1 VAVAVAAALLL
12 GLGLHEAWVDSPTFD
27 EPVYVSAGL
36 AAVLHHDLT
45 YNDEHPLLPK
55 VVAVLPVLFTHPV
68 VPPDGH
74 WDRNDERTYSATFV
88 RAQLH
93 AGTLRSV
100 TMASRI
106 IPLLEAIGLAF
117 VLYALGRDL
126 FGRAAGAT
134 AALLWLLAPFVLG
147 LGHLDSMDMS
157 FALAVGAWSWSMLR
171 WSRHPSTGRAAVVGA
186 LSAVAV
192 LTDVTGLILAGI
204 AAAAMVAAGWRRS
217 HRAALVQ
224 GGVVALGVWASVWVF
239 YAAFD
244 PGVLLHPTIVLPL
257 PYLEG
262 IRYLSDNDTIPGPGY
277 LLGASWTGGRWWYWP
292 GSLLVKTVPTTLVVL
307 LVGPWGLLATDRGT
321 RRRAALVLGLP
332 AVCLVAFTVGL
343 PRDIGLR
350 YLLPVIALWLV
361 AASSIVPVLRRHAAG
376 IVAIVVVV
384 VTAGVVTVAASPDS
398 LAWTTPPF
406 TPSYATVTNSDV
418 DWGQSLYLLQQ
429 WSRGKAP
436 WVAYFGPRGL
446 GGSPVTGARPLLG
459 QHPAGVTGWVAVSA
473 TDLTSA
479 ERASLSWLRA
489 YCPIQVLGGSI
500 LVYRFDAPPSATAG
514 PSTPVGPCP
523 SGTARFSTRTG

>member
-277 LLGASWTGGRWWYWP
+277 LLGASWTGGSWSCWSGPGACWP
-292 GSLLVKTVPTTLVVL
+292 RIAALD
-307 LVGPWGLLATDRGT
+307 VGPPWCSACLRCAWWPSRWACPATSGCATSCPSSPCGWWRHRPSCRCCAGT
-321 RRRAALVLGLP
+321 QP
-332 AVCLVAFTVGL
+332 
-343 PRDIGLR
+343 
-350 YLLPVIALWLV
+350 
-361 AASSIVPVLRRHAAG
+361 ASS
-376 IVAIVVVV
+376 
-384 VTAGVVTVAASPDS
+384 
-398 LAWTTPPF
+398 
-406 TPSYATVTNSDV
+406 PS
-418 DWGQSLYLLQQ
+418 
-429 WSRGKAP
+429 
-436 WVAYFGPRGL
+436 
-446 GGSPVTGARPLLG
+446 
-459 QHPAGVTGWVAVSA
+459 
-473 TDLTSA
+473 
-479 ERASLSWLRA
+479 SWWW
-489 YCPIQVLGGSI
+489 
-500 LVYRFDAPPSATAG
+500 
-514 PSTPVGPCP
+514 
-523 SGTARFSTRTG
+523 